1 MGPALNNF
9 LSTTSTRAHV
19 MKMIA
24 VVLILTFHGT
34 SAGPIPAT
42 SSDFPVQT
50 PLEVITNARTLTRRL
65 HEKATTA
72 YNAFIEDEFKGDYGY
87 CAEQITWDELV
98 DVRMTAIEWRQ
109 MEDEERLQRLR
120 RDLQVYG
127 LYLQEVKLDELD
139 KDGHTDTADKVEEAV
154 HQLNG
159 LMTAIAVTNNVLG
172 FTSPSDVS
180 EITSTNLRDP
190 PNEYARSLRDCVVL
204 REFKSL
210 VYRVHRDF
218 TVLASKYRR

>member
-1 MGPALNNF
+1 MGAALNNA
-9 LSTTSTRAHV
+9 LSSLLKKAHV
-19 MKMIA
+19 TRMIA
-24 VVLILTFHGT
+24 VVLLLVFCGT

-42 SSDFPVQT
+42 SSDFPKQT
-50 PLEVITNARTLTRRL
+50 PLEVLMNSRTLTLRL
-65 HEKATTA
+65 HEKATAA
-72 YNAFIEDEFKGDYGY
+72 YDAFIEDEFKGNFGY
-87 CAEQITWDELV
+87 CAEQITWEELI
-98 DVRMTAIEWRQ
+98 DIRMTTIEWRA

-120 RDLQVYG
+120 RDLQVFG

-139 KDGHTDTADKVEEAV
+139 KDGHTDTADTVEATI

-172 FTSPSDVS
+172 FTSSDDVS
-180 EITSTNLRDP
+180 EIMSTTLQDP
-190 PNEYARSLRDCVVL
+190 PGEYARSIRDCVVL

-218 TVLASKYRR
+218 TILTAKYRR